1 MSRDA
6 FVLRTAVFGGDPLAA
21 LMGNL
26 RDGSTICDFGRRD
39 GVAVRNTEL
48 KNHMDWRLR
57 LLSEK
62 YLEEKGLPHTRDM
75 LKMHFRQMAWWEQ
88 CIAAMQQEN

>member
-6 FVLRTAVFGGDPLAA
+6 FFLRTAVSGGDPLTA
-21 LMGNL
+21 LVENL

-39 GVAVRNTEL
+39 RVAVRNAEL
-48 KNHMDWRLR
+48 QIYIDWRLG

-62 YLEEKGLPHTRDM
+62 YLEEKALPHTRDM
-75 LKMHFRQMAWWEQ
+75 LEMHFRQMEWWEQ
-88 CIAAMQQEN
+88 CIAAM